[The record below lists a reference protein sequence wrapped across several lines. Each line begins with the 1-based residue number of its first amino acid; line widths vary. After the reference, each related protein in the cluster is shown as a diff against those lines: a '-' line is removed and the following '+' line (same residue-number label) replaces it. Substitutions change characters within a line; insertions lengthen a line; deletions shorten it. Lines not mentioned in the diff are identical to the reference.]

1 MKRFFNDVKK
11 YYNYEVRSAKS
22 SLKTEVANSY
32 LNWIWWILDPLLSMI
47 IYYVIFGIVFEAK
60 EPHFMAFLFIGQTM
74 WGFFNKNVVQSVKMI
89 KRNKAIVSKV
99 YIPKFVLLFANMM
112 VNGFKMMISW
122 VIVVV
127 MMLISK
133 VELSPYI
140 VCYVP
145 VMLVLVMVT
154 FAVCVNLMHF
164 GVFVE
169 DLGNVVNIGMQLLF
183 YMTGIMYNIENR
195 LGDDYPLIAD
205 VLTNCNP
212 VALLIRDMR
221 NVLLYA
227 QAPNWSLMGVWVL
240 IAIVFSVIGVR
251 TIYKNENSYVKVI

>member
-1 MKRFFNDVKK
+1 MKRFFSDVKK

-32 LNWIWWILDPLLSMI
+32 LNWIWWILDPLFSMM

-60 EPHFMAFLFIGQTM
+60 EPHFTAFLFIGQTM

-89 KRNKAIVSKV
+89 KRNKSIVSKV

-127 MMLISK
+127 MMLFSGVDVSLYMIF
-133 VELSPYI
+133 YI
-140 VCYVP
+140 P
-145 VMLVLVMVT
+145 IMLVLIMVT
-154 FAVCVNLMHF
+154 FSVCVNLMHF

-183 YMTGIMYNIENR
+183 YMTGIMYSIENR
-195 LGDDYPLIAD
+195 LGDKYPLVAD
-205 VLTNCNP
+205 LLTNCNP
-212 VALLIRDMR
+212 VALTIRDMR
-221 NVLLYA
+221 NVLLYG
-227 QAPNWSLMGVWVL
+227 QAPDWGLLGVWTV
-240 IAIVFSVIGVR
+240 IALVFSIIGVR

>member
-1 MKRFFNDVKK
+1 MKRFFSDVKK

-32 LNWIWWILDPLLSMI
+32 LNWIWWILDPLFSMM

-60 EPHFMAFLFIGQTM
+60 EPHFTAFLFIGQTM

-89 KRNKAIVSKV
+89 KRNKSIVSKV

-127 MMLISK
+127 MMLFSGVDVSLYMIF
-133 VELSPYI
+133 
-140 VCYVP
+140 YVP
-145 VMLVLVMVT
+145 IMLVLIIVT
-154 FAVCVNLMHF
+154 FSVCVNLMHF

-183 YMTGIMYNIENR
+183 YMTGIMYSIENR
-195 LGDDYPLIAD
+195 LGDKYPLVAD
-205 VLTNCNP
+205 LLTNCNP
-212 VALLIRDMR
+212 VALTIRDMR
-221 NVLLYA
+221 NVLLYG
-227 QAPNWSLMGVWVL
+227 QAPDWGLLGVWTV
-240 IAIVFSVIGVR
+240 IALVFSIIGVR
-251 TIYKNENSYVKVI
+251 AIYKNENSYVKVI